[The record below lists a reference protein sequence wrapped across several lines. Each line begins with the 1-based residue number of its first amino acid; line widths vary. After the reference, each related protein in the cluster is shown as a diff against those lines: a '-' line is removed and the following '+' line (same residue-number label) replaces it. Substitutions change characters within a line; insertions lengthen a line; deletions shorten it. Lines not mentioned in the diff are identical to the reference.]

1 MPNITIT
8 EKRQLTEIAERE
20 GWAIATGSIVL
31 ERCEFTG
38 DELERRGDFMA
49 FISGGVRNNVV
60 EAEFDADG
68 LVLSGKIT
76 EYLQELEGGR
86 LVNKRQNTERTESFR
101 SVREWLST
109 RCW

>member
-49 FISGGVRNNVV
+49 FISGGVPL
-60 EAEFDADG
+60 
-68 LVLSGKIT
+68 LVTRIKHCML
-76 EYLQELEGGR
+76 GR
-86 LVNKRQNTERTESFR
+86 AAASRTA
-101 SVREWLST
+101 ST
-109 RCW
+109 QPDFTATTRTSE